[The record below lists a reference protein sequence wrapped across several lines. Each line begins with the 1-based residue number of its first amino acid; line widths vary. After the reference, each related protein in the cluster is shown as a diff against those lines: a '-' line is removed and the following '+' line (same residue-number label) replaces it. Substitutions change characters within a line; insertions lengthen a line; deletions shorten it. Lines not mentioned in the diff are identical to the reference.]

1 MGKTFITKCGN
12 MPTITKT
19 NKELIFFVSHLDD
32 FEFSCLGFLI
42 KRHQDY
48 KKIKIV
54 TATKLEAKQKIWK
67 KNLKVIC
74 KFLNTEIE
82 DYNLGFNQRTLNENY
97 DKLKDSFYKIVD
109 FNSHCDLVTHDQSD
123 LHSDHQSV
131 NRASRGLLKYVDGFI
146 TIYSPSS
153 FEFNPNY
160 YVEISE
166 EEYELKRK
174 LLQEYDFSKE
184 ESYSKKGTYF
194 RREYTN
200 ISSVYALENFVD
212 REIRYCEI
220 YKIYKWLE
228 K

>member
-1 MGKTFITKCGN
+1 MHTT
-12 MPTITKT
+12 MKT

-32 FEFSCLGFLI
+32 FEFSCLGFLF
-42 KRHQDY
+42 KKHQNY
-48 KKIKIV
+48 ENIKIV
-54 TATKLEAKQKIWK
+54 TATTLDAKQSIWQ
-67 KNLKVIC
+67 KNLQLIRE
-74 KFLNTEIE
+74 FLGVKIE
-82 DYNLGFNQRTLNENY
+82 DYNLGFEQRTLNENY
-97 DKLKDSFYKIVD
+97 DKLKDCFYKVINFD
-109 FNSHCDLVTHDQSD
+109 KQFDIVTHDHTD

-131 NRASRGLLKYVDGFI
+131 NKAARGLLKYVDGLVAV
-146 TIYSPSS
+146 YSPSS

-160 YVEISE
+160 YIEISE

-184 ESYSKKGTYF
+184 QSYSKKGTYF

-200 ISSVYALENFVD
+200 ITSIYGLENFIN
-212 REIRYCEI
+212 REIGYCEI